1 MAKADYY
8 ETLGVSKNAS
18 KEEIKSAYRKQAM
31 KYHPD
36 RNPGDKSAEAKFKEA
51 SEAYQVL
58 SDSQKKSNY
67 DQFGHAAFEN
77 GGGGKGGFG
86 GFEDFGGF
94 DSGSFS
100 SIFDDFFGDFTGG
113 RSRRSSSR
121 SKRGSDLKINIE
133 VTLEE
138 AYEGKKQTFNV
149 PTSEKC
155 SECSGTGAAS
165 GSKPTTCDTCGG
177 HGQVR
182 AQQGFFTLQ
191 QTCPD
196 CGGEG
201 KTISNPCKSC
211 RGAGTNKVNKTLS
224 IQIPKG
230 VDDGTQ
236 MRLAGKG
243 EAGPRGGSQG
253 DLYVYIS
260 LKKHPIFK
268 RSEENLYFELPISI
282 ADATLGTTIEIPTI
296 DGSKSKVK
304 IPAGTQNGK
313 QLRLKDKG
321 MPRLRGGGFGDLY
334 LQIKV
339 ETPVNLSKEQKIL
352 LEKFKELEDSK
363 NNPENESFFRK
374 AKSFWDNLNK

>member
-8 ETLGVSKNAS
+8 NTLGISKNAS
-18 KEEIKSAYRKQAM
+18 QEEIKSAYRKLAM

-36 RNPGDKSAEAKFKEA
+36 KNPGDASSEAKFKEA

-58 SDSQKKSNY
+58 SNSQKKSNY

-77 GGGGKGGFG
+77 GGGGAGGFS
-86 GFEDFGGF
+86 DFGGF

-100 SIFDDFFGDFTGG
+100 NIFDDFFGDFTGG
-113 RSRRSSSR
+113 GRRRSSSR

-138 AYEGKKQTFNV
+138 AYQGKKQTFEV

-155 SECSGTGAAS
+155 GECSGSGAAT
-165 GSKPTTCDTCGG
+165 GSKASTCRTCDG

-201 KTISNPCKSC
+201 KTISKPCKIC
-211 RGAGTNKVNKTLS
+211 RGTGTNRVNKTLS

-243 EAGPRGGSQG
+243 EAGPRGGTQG
-253 DLYVYIS
+253 DLYVYLS

-268 RSEENLYFELPISI
+268 REEENLYFELPVSI
-282 ADATLGTTIEIPTI
+282 VDAALGTTIEIPTI
-296 DGSKSKVK
+296 DGSKSNVK
-304 IPAGTQNGK
+304 IPPGTQTGK

-321 MPRLRGGGFGDLY
+321 MP
-334 LQIKV
+334 
-339 ETPVNLSKEQKIL
+339 L
-352 LEKFKELEDSK
+352 LKM
-363 NNPENESFFRK
+363 
-374 AKSFWDNLNK
+374 A

>member
-8 ETLGVSKNAS
+8 NTLGISKNAS
-18 KEEIKSAYRKQAM
+18 QEEIKSAYRKLAM

-36 RNPGDKSAEAKFKEA
+36 KNPGDASSEAKFKEA

-58 SDSQKKSNY
+58 SNSQKKSNY

-77 GGGGKGGFG
+77 GGGGGGGFG
-86 GFEDFGGF
+86 DFGGF

-100 SIFDDFFGDFTGG
+100 NIFDDFFGDFTGG
-113 RSRRSSSR
+113 GRRRSSSR

-138 AYEGKKQTFNV
+138 AYQGKKQTFEV

-155 SECSGTGAAS
+155 VECSGSGAAT
-165 GSKPTTCDTCGG
+165 GSKASTCRTCDG

-201 KTISNPCKSC
+201 KTISKPCKIC
-211 RGAGTNKVNKTLS
+211 RGTGTNRVNKTLS

-243 EAGPRGGSQG
+243 EAGPRGGTQG
-253 DLYVYIS
+253 DLYVYLS

-268 RSEENLYFELPISI
+268 REEENLYFELPVSI
-282 ADATLGTTIEIPTI
+282 VDAALGTTIEIPTI
-296 DGSKSKVK
+296 DGSKSNVK
-304 IPAGTQNGK
+304 IPPGTQTGK

-321 MPRLRGGGFGDLY
+321 MPLLRGSGFGDLY

-339 ETPVNLSKEQKIL
+339 EVPVNLSREQKIL
-352 LEKFKELEDSK
+352 LEKYKELEDSK
-363 NNPENESFFRK
+363 NNPENESFLKK
-374 AKSFWDNLNK
+374 AKNFWDSLS

>member
-8 ETLGVSKNAS
+8 ETLGVSRNAS
-18 KEEIKSAYRKQAM
+18 KDEIKAAYRKQAM
-31 KYHPD
+31 KFHPD

-77 GGGGKGGFG
+77 GGGGRGGFG

-113 RSRRSSSR
+113 RRRKSPKTR
-121 SKRGSDLKINIE
+121 RGSDLKINIE

-138 AYEGKKQTFNV
+138 AYQGKKQTFDL

-155 SECSGTGAAS
+155 SSCSGSGAAT
-165 GSKPTTCDTCGG
+165 GSKPITCDTCGG

-196 CGGEG
+196 CAGEG
-201 KTISNPCKSC
+201 KVISNPCKDC
-211 RGAGTNKVNKTLS
+211 RGSGSKKVNKTIS

-243 EAGPRGGSQG
+243 EAGPRGGTQG

-268 RSEENLYFELPISI
+268 RSEENLYFELPISFT
-282 ADATLGTTIEIPTI
+282 DAALGTTIEVPTI

-304 IPAGTQNGK
+304 IPSGTQSGK

-321 MPRLRGGGFGDLY
+321 MPQLRGNGFGDLY

-339 ETPVNLSKEQKIL
+339 EVPVNLSREQKIL
-352 LEKFKELEDSK
+352 LEKYKELEDSK
-363 NNPENESFFRK
+363 NNPENESFFKK
-374 AKSFWDNLNK
+374 AKSFWDNLN

>member
-36 RNPGDKSAEAKFKEA
+36 RNPGDKTAESKFKEA

-77 GGGGKGGFG
+77 GGGGRGGFG

-113 RSRRSSSR
+113 GRRRSSSR

-133 VTLEE
+133 VTLGE
-138 AYEGKKQTFNV
+138 AYQGKKQTFNV

-155 SECSGTGAAS
+155 SDCSGSGAAS
-165 GSKPTTCDTCGG
+165 GSKPKTCDTCDG

-196 CGGEG
+196 CAGEG
-201 KTISNPCKSC
+201 KVIYNPCKTC

-243 EAGPRGGSQG
+243 EAGPRGGTQG

-268 RSEENLYFELPISI
+268 RSEENLYFELPVSI
-282 ADATLGTTIEIPTI
+282 ADAALGTTIEIPTI
-296 DGSKSKVK
+296 DGLRSKVK
-304 IPAGTQNGK
+304 IPPGTQTGK

-321 MPRLRGGGFGDLY
+321 MPGLRGGGFGDLY

-339 ETPVNLSKEQKIL
+339 EIPVNLNKEQKIL

-363 NNPENESFFRK
+363 NNPENESFFKK
-374 AKSFWDNLNK
+374 AKNFWDNLN

>member
-8 ETLGVSKNAS
+8 NTLGISKNAS
-18 KEEIKSAYRKQAM
+18 QEEIKSAYRKLAM

-36 RNPGDKSAEAKFKEA
+36 KNPGDASSEAKFKEA

-58 SDSQKKSNY
+58 SNSQKKSNY

-77 GGGGKGGFG
+77 GGGGAGGFS
-86 GFEDFGGF
+86 DFGGF

-100 SIFDDFFGDFTGG
+100 NIFDDFFGDFTGG
-113 RSRRSSSR
+113 GRRRSSSR

-138 AYEGKKQTFNV
+138 AYQGKKQTFEV

-155 SECSGTGAAS
+155 VECSGSGAAT
-165 GSKPTTCDTCGG
+165 GSKASTCRTCDG

-201 KTISNPCKSC
+201 KTISKPCKIC
-211 RGAGTNKVNKTLS
+211 RGTGTNRVNKTLS

-243 EAGPRGGSQG
+243 EAGPRGGTQG
-253 DLYVYIS
+253 DLYVYLS

-268 RSEENLYFELPISI
+268 REEENLYFELPVSI
-282 ADATLGTTIEIPTI
+282 VDAALGTTIEIPTI
-296 DGSKSKVK
+296 DGSKSNVK
-304 IPAGTQNGK
+304 IPPGTQTGK

-321 MPRLRGGGFGDLY
+321 MPLLRGSGFGDLY

-339 ETPVNLSKEQKIL
+339 EVPVNLSREQKIL
-352 LEKFKELEDSK
+352 LEKYKELEDSK
-363 NNPENESFFRK
+363 NNPENESFLKK
-374 AKSFWDNLNK
+374 AKNFWDSLS

>member
-8 ETLGVSKNAS
+8 NTLGVSKNAS
-18 KEEIKSAYRKQAM
+18 QEEIKSAYRKLAM

-36 RNPGDKSAEAKFKEA
+36 KNPGDASSEAKFKEA

-58 SDSQKKSNY
+58 SNSQKKSNY

-77 GGGGKGGFG
+77 GGGGAGGFS
-86 GFEDFGGF
+86 DFGGF

-100 SIFDDFFGDFTGG
+100 NIFDDFFGDFTGG
-113 RSRRSSSR
+113 GRRRSSSR

-138 AYEGKKQTFNV
+138 AYQGKKQTFEV

-155 SECSGTGAAS
+155 VECSGSGAAT
-165 GSKPTTCDTCGG
+165 GSKASTCRTCDG

-201 KTISNPCKSC
+201 KTISKPCKIC
-211 RGAGTNKVNKTLS
+211 RGTGTNRVNKTLS

-243 EAGPRGGSQG
+243 EAGPRGGTQG
-253 DLYVYIS
+253 DLYVYLS

-268 RSEENLYFELPISI
+268 REEENLYFELPVSI
-282 ADATLGTTIEIPTI
+282 VDAALGTTIEIPTI
-296 DGSKSKVK
+296 DGSKSNVK
-304 IPAGTQNGK
+304 IPPGTQTGK

-321 MPRLRGGGFGDLY
+321 MPLLRGSGFGDLY

-339 ETPVNLSKEQKIL
+339 EVPVNLSREQKIL
-352 LEKFKELEDSK
+352 LEKYKELEDSK
-363 NNPENESFFRK
+363 NNPENESFLKK
-374 AKSFWDNLNK
+374 AKNFWDSLS

>member
-8 ETLGVSKNAS
+8 NTLGISKNAS
-18 KEEIKSAYRKQAM
+18 QEEIKSAYRKLAM

-36 RNPGDKSAEAKFKEA
+36 KNPGDASSEAKFKEA

-58 SDSQKKSNY
+58 SNSQKKSNY

-77 GGGGKGGFG
+77 GGGAAGGFS
-86 GFEDFGGF
+86 DFGGF

-100 SIFDDFFGDFTGG
+100 NIFDDFFGDFTGG
-113 RSRRSSSR
+113 GRRRSSSR

-138 AYEGKKQTFNV
+138 AYQGKKQTFEV

-155 SECSGTGAAS
+155 GECSGSGAAA
-165 GSKPTTCDTCGG
+165 GSKASTCRTCDG

-201 KTISNPCKSC
+201 KTISKPCKIC
-211 RGAGTNKVNKTLS
+211 RGTGTNRVNKTLS

-243 EAGPRGGSQG
+243 EAGPRGGTQG
-253 DLYVYIS
+253 DLYVYLS

-268 RSEENLYFELPISI
+268 REEENLYFELPVSI
-282 ADATLGTTIEIPTI
+282 VDAALGTTIEIPTI
-296 DGSKSKVK
+296 DGSKSNVK
-304 IPAGTQNGK
+304 IPPGTQTGK

-321 MPRLRGGGFGDLY
+321 MPLLRGSGFGDLY

-339 ETPVNLSKEQKIL
+339 EVPVNLSREQKIL
-352 LEKFKELEDSK
+352 LEKYKELEDSK
-363 NNPENESFFRK
+363 NNPENESFLKK
-374 AKSFWDNLNK
+374 AKNFWDSLS

>member
-8 ETLGVSKNAS
+8 ETLGVSRNAS
-18 KEEIKSAYRKQAM
+18 KDEIKAAYRKQAM
-31 KYHPD
+31 KFHPD

-77 GGGGKGGFG
+77 GGGGRGGFG

-113 RSRRSSSR
+113 RRRKSPKTR
-121 SKRGSDLKINIE
+121 RGSDLKINIE

-138 AYEGKKQTFNV
+138 AYQGKKQTFDL

-155 SECSGTGAAS
+155 SSCSGSGAAT
-165 GSKPTTCDTCGG
+165 GSKPITCDTCGG

-196 CGGEG
+196 CAGEG
-201 KTISNPCKSC
+201 KVISNPCKDC
-211 RGAGTNKVNKTLS
+211 RGSGSKKVNKTIS

-243 EAGPRGGSQG
+243 EAGPRDGTQG

-268 RSEENLYFELPISI
+268 RSEENLYFELPISF
-282 ADATLGTTIEIPTI
+282 ADAALGTTIEVPTI

-304 IPAGTQNGK
+304 IPSGTQSGK

-321 MPRLRGGGFGDLY
+321 MPQLRGNGFGDLY

-339 ETPVNLSKEQKIL
+339 EVPVNLSREQKIL
-352 LEKFKELEDSK
+352 LEKYKELEDSK
-363 NNPENESFFRK
+363 NNPENESFFKK
-374 AKSFWDNLNK
+374 AKSFWDNLN

>member
-8 ETLGVSKNAS
+8 NTLGISKNAS
-18 KEEIKSAYRKQAM
+18 QEEIKSAYRKLAM

-36 RNPGDKSAEAKFKEA
+36 KNPGDASSEAKFKEA

-58 SDSQKKSNY
+58 SNSQKKSNY

-77 GGGGKGGFG
+77 GGGGGGGFS
-86 GFEDFGGF
+86 DFGGF

-113 RSRRSSSR
+113 GRRRSSSR

-138 AYEGKKQTFNV
+138 AYQGKKQTFEV

-155 SECSGTGAAS
+155 VECSGSGAAT
-165 GSKPTTCDTCGG
+165 GSKASTCRTCDG

-201 KTISNPCKSC
+201 KTISKPCKIC
-211 RGAGTNKVNKTLS
+211 RGTGTNRVNKTLS

-243 EAGPRGGSQG
+243 EAGPRGGTQG
-253 DLYVYIS
+253 DLYVYLS

-268 RSEENLYFELPISI
+268 REEENLYFELPVSI
-282 ADATLGTTIEIPTI
+282 VDAALGTTIEIPTI
-296 DGSKSKVK
+296 DGSKSNVK
-304 IPAGTQNGK
+304 IPPGTQTGK

-321 MPRLRGGGFGDLY
+321 MPLLRGSGFGDLY

-339 ETPVNLSKEQKIL
+339 EVPVNLSREQKIL
-352 LEKFKELEDSK
+352 LEKYKELEDSK
-363 NNPENESFFRK
+363 NNPENESFLKK
-374 AKSFWDNLNK
+374 AKNFWDSLS

>member
-8 ETLGVSKNAS
+8 NTLGISKNAS
-18 KEEIKSAYRKQAM
+18 QEEIKSAYRKLAM

-36 RNPGDKSAEAKFKEA
+36 KNPGDASSEAKFKEA

-58 SDSQKKSNY
+58 SNSQKKSNY

-77 GGGGKGGFG
+77 GGGGGGGFG
-86 GFEDFGGF
+86 DFGGF

-100 SIFDDFFGDFTGG
+100 NIFDDFFGDFTGG
-113 RSRRSSSR
+113 GRRRSSSR

-138 AYEGKKQTFNV
+138 AYQGKKQTFEV

-155 SECSGTGAAS
+155 GECSGSGAAT
-165 GSKPTTCDTCGG
+165 GSKASTCRTCDG

-201 KTISNPCKSC
+201 KTISKPCKIC
-211 RGAGTNKVNKTLS
+211 RGTGTNRVNKTLS

-243 EAGPRGGSQG
+243 EAGPRGGTQG
-253 DLYVYIS
+253 DLYVYLS

-268 RSEENLYFELPISI
+268 REEENLYFELPVSI
-282 ADATLGTTIEIPTI
+282 VDAALGTTIEIPTI
-296 DGSKSKVK
+296 DGSKSNVK
-304 IPAGTQNGK
+304 IPPGTQTGK

-321 MPRLRGGGFGDLY
+321 MPLLRGSGFGDLY

-339 ETPVNLSKEQKIL
+339 EVPVNLSREQKIL
-352 LEKFKELEDSK
+352 LEKYKELEDSK
-363 NNPENESFFRK
+363 NNPENESFLKK
-374 AKSFWDNLNK
+374 AKNFWDSLS

>member
-8 ETLGVSKNAS
+8 QTLGVGKNAS
-18 KEEIKSAYRKQAM
+18 KEEIKSSYRKLAM
-31 KYHPD
+31 KHHPD
-36 RNPGDKSAEAKFKEA
+36 KNPGDAASEVKFKEA

-77 GGGGKGGFG
+77 GGGGGGGFG
-86 GFEDFGGF
+86 DFGGF

-100 SIFDDFFGDFTGG
+100 NIFDDFFGDFAGGG
-113 RSRRSSSR
+113 RRRPSSR

-138 AYEGKKQTFNV
+138 AYQGKKQTFDV

-155 SECSGTGAAS
+155 SGCSGSGAAA
-165 GSKPTTCDTCGG
+165 GSKSTTCDTCGG

-182 AQQGFFTLQ
+182 AQQGFFTVQ

-201 KTISNPCKSC
+201 KSISNPCKIC
-211 RGAGTNKVNKTLS
+211 RGSGTNRVNKTLS

-243 EAGPRGGSQG
+243 EAGPRGGTQG

-268 RSEENLYFELPISI
+268 REEENLYFELPVSM
-282 ADATLGTTIEIPTI
+282 ADAALGAAIEIPTI
-296 DGSKSKVK
+296 DGSRSKVK
-304 IPAGTQNGK
+304 IPSGTQTGK

-321 MPRLRGGGFGDLY
+321 MPLLRGDGFGDLY

-339 ETPVNLSKEQKIL
+339 EVPINLNKDQKIL

-363 NNPENESFFRK
+363 NNPENESFFKK
-374 AKSFWDNLNK
+374 AKSFWGNLS

>member
-8 ETLGVSKNAS
+8 ETLGVSRNAS
-18 KEEIKSAYRKQAM
+18 KDEIKAAYRKQAM
-31 KYHPD
+31 KFHPD
-36 RNPGDKSAEAKFKEA
+36 RNSGDKSAEAKFKEA

-77 GGGGKGGFG
+77 GGGGRGGFG

-113 RSRRSSSR
+113 RRRKSPKTR
-121 SKRGSDLKINIE
+121 RGSDLKINIE

-138 AYEGKKQTFNV
+138 AYQGKKQTFDL

-155 SECSGTGAAS
+155 SSCSGSGAAT
-165 GSKPTTCDTCGG
+165 GSKPITCDTCGG

-196 CGGEG
+196 CAGEG
-201 KTISNPCKSC
+201 KVISNPCKDC
-211 RGAGTNKVNKTLS
+211 RGSGSKKVNKTIS

-243 EAGPRGGSQG
+243 EAGPRGGTQG

-268 RSEENLYFELPISI
+268 RSEENLYFELPISF
-282 ADATLGTTIEIPTI
+282 ADAALGTTIEVPTI

-304 IPAGTQNGK
+304 IPSGTQSGK

-321 MPRLRGGGFGDLY
+321 MPQLRGNGFGDLY

-339 ETPVNLSKEQKIL
+339 EVPINLNREQKIL
-352 LEKFKELEDSK
+352 LEKYKELEDSK
-363 NNPENESFFRK
+363 NNPENESFFKK
-374 AKSFWDNLNK
+374 AKSFWDNLN

>member
-8 ETLGVSKNAS
+8 ETLGVSRNAS
-18 KEEIKSAYRKQAM
+18 KDEIKAAYRKQAM
-31 KYHPD
+31 KFHPD

-77 GGGGKGGFG
+77 GGGGRGGFG

-113 RSRRSSSR
+113 RRRKSPKTR
-121 SKRGSDLKINIE
+121 RGSDLKINIE

-138 AYEGKKQTFNV
+138 AYQGKKQTFDL

-155 SECSGTGAAS
+155 SSCSGSGAAT
-165 GSKPTTCDTCGG
+165 GSKPITCDTCGG

-196 CGGEG
+196 CAGEG
-201 KTISNPCKSC
+201 KVISNPCKDC
-211 RGAGTNKVNKTLS
+211 RGSGSKKVNKTIS

-243 EAGPRGGSQG
+243 EAGPRGGTQG

-268 RSEENLYFELPISI
+268 RSEENLYFELPISF
-282 ADATLGTTIEIPTI
+282 ADAALGTTIEVPTI

-304 IPAGTQNGK
+304 IPSGTQSGK

-321 MPRLRGGGFGDLY
+321 MPQLRGNGFGDLY

-339 ETPVNLSKEQKIL
+339 EVPVNLSREQKIL
-352 LEKFKELEDSK
+352 LEKYKELEEAK
-363 NNPENESFFRK
+363 NNPENESLFKK
-374 AKSFWDNLNK
+374 AKSFWDNLN

>member
-8 ETLGVSKNAS
+8 QTLGVGKNAS
-18 KEEIKSAYRKQAM
+18 KEEIKSSYRKLAM
-31 KYHPD
+31 KHHPD
-36 RNPGDKSAEAKFKEA
+36 KNPGDAASEAKFKEA

-77 GGGGKGGFG
+77 GGGGSGGFG
-86 GFEDFGGF
+86 DFGGF

-100 SIFDDFFGDFTGG
+100 NIFDDFFGDFAGGG
-113 RSRRSSSR
+113 RRRPSSR

-138 AYEGKKQTFNV
+138 AYQGKKQTFDV

-155 SECSGTGAAS
+155 SGCSGSGAAA
-165 GSKPTTCDTCGG
+165 GSKSTTCDTCGG

-182 AQQGFFTLQ
+182 AQQGFFTVQ

-201 KTISNPCKSC
+201 KSISNPCKVC
-211 RGAGTNKVNKTLS
+211 RGSETNRINKTLS

-243 EAGPRGGSQG
+243 EAGPRGGTQG

-268 RSEENLYFELPISI
+268 REEENLYFELPVSM
-282 ADATLGTTIEIPTI
+282 ADAALGAAIEIPTI
-296 DGSKSKVK
+296 DGSRSKVK
-304 IPAGTQNGK
+304 IPSGTQTGK

-321 MPRLRGGGFGDLY
+321 MPLLRGDGFGDLY

-339 ETPVNLSKEQKIL
+339 EVPINLNKDQKIL

-363 NNPENESFFRK
+363 NNPENESFFKK
-374 AKSFWDNLNK
+374 AKSFWGNLS

>member
-8 ETLGVSKNAS
+8 EILGVSRNAS
-18 KEEIKSAYRKQAM
+18 KDEIKAAYRKQAM
-31 KYHPD
+31 KFHPD

-77 GGGGKGGFG
+77 GGGGRGGFG

-113 RSRRSSSR
+113 RRRKSPKTR
-121 SKRGSDLKINIE
+121 RGSDLKINIE

-138 AYEGKKQTFNV
+138 AYQGKKQTFDL

-155 SECSGTGAAS
+155 SSCSGSGAAT
-165 GSKPTTCDTCGG
+165 GSKPITCDTCGG

-196 CGGEG
+196 CAGEG
-201 KTISNPCKSC
+201 KVISNPCKDC
-211 RGAGTNKVNKTLS
+211 RGSGSKKVNKTIS

-243 EAGPRGGSQG
+243 EAGPRGGAQG

-268 RSEENLYFELPISI
+268 RSEENLYFELPISF
-282 ADATLGTTIEIPTI
+282 ADAALGTTIEVPTI

-304 IPAGTQNGK
+304 IPSGTQSGK

-321 MPRLRGGGFGDLY
+321 MPQLRGNGFGDLY

-339 ETPVNLSKEQKIL
+339 EVPINLNREQKIL
-352 LEKFKELEDSK
+352 LEKYKELEDSK
-363 NNPENESFFRK
+363 NNPENESFFKK
-374 AKSFWDNLNK
+374 AKSFWDNLN

>member
-1 MAKADYY
+1 MLLLKMVV
-8 ETLGVSKNAS
+8 E
-18 KEEIKSAYRKQAM
+18 
-31 KYHPD
+31 
-36 RNPGDKSAEAKFKEA
+36 
-51 SEAYQVL
+51 
-58 SDSQKKSNY
+58 
-67 DQFGHAAFEN
+67 
-77 GGGGKGGFG
+77 GGGFS
-86 GFEDFGGF
+86 DFGGF

-113 RSRRSSSR
+113 GRRRSSSR

-138 AYEGKKQTFNV
+138 AYQGKKQTFEV

-155 SECSGTGAAS
+155 GECSGSGAAT
-165 GSKPTTCDTCGG
+165 GSKASTCRTCDG

-201 KTISNPCKSC
+201 KTISKPCKIC
-211 RGAGTNKVNKTLS
+211 RGTGTNRVNKTLS

-243 EAGPRGGSQG
+243 EAGPRGGTQG
-253 DLYVYIS
+253 DLYVYLS

-268 RSEENLYFELPISI
+268 REEENLYFELPVSI
-282 ADATLGTTIEIPTI
+282 VDAALGTTIEIPTI
-296 DGSKSKVK
+296 DGSKSNVK
-304 IPAGTQNGK
+304 IPPGTQTGK

-321 MPRLRGGGFGDLY
+321 MPLLRGSGFGDLY

-339 ETPVNLSKEQKIL
+339 EVPVNLSREQKIL
-352 LEKFKELEDSK
+352 LEKYKELEDSK
-363 NNPENESFFRK
+363 NNPENESFLKK
-374 AKSFWDNLNK
+374 AKNFWDSLS

>member
-8 ETLGVSKNAS
+8 ETLGVSRNAS
-18 KEEIKSAYRKQAM
+18 KDEIKAAYRKQAM
-31 KYHPD
+31 KFHPD

-77 GGGGKGGFG
+77 GGGGRGGFG

-113 RSRRSSSR
+113 RRRKSPKTR
-121 SKRGSDLKINIE
+121 RGSDLKINIE

-138 AYEGKKQTFNV
+138 AYQGKKQTFDL

-155 SECSGTGAAS
+155 SSCSGSGAAT
-165 GSKPTTCDTCGG
+165 GSKQITCDTCGG

-196 CGGEG
+196 CAGEG
-201 KTISNPCKSC
+201 KVISNPCKDC
-211 RGAGTNKVNKTLS
+211 RGSGSKKVNKTIS

-243 EAGPRGGSQG
+243 EAGPRGGTQG

-268 RSEENLYFELPISI
+268 RSEENLYFELPISF
-282 ADATLGTTIEIPTI
+282 ADAALGTTIEVPTI

-304 IPAGTQNGK
+304 IPSGTQSGK

-321 MPRLRGGGFGDLY
+321 MPQLRGNGFGDLY

-339 ETPVNLSKEQKIL
+339 EVPINLNREQKIL
-352 LEKFKELEDSK
+352 LEKYKELEDSK
-363 NNPENESFFRK
+363 NNPENESFFKK
-374 AKSFWDNLNK
+374 AKSFWDNLN

>member
-8 ETLGVSKNAS
+8 NTLGVSKNAS
-18 KEEIKSAYRKQAM
+18 QEEIKSAYRKLAM

-36 RNPGDKSAEAKFKEA
+36 KNPGDTSSEAKFKEA

-77 GGGGKGGFG
+77 GGGGGGGGFG
-86 GFEDFGGF
+86 DFGGF

-100 SIFDDFFGDFTGG
+100 NIFDDFFGDFTGG
-113 RSRRSSSR
+113 GRRRSSSR

-138 AYEGKKQTFNV
+138 AYQGKKQTFEV

-155 SECSGTGAAS
+155 VECSGSGAAT
-165 GSKPTTCDTCGG
+165 GSKASTCRTCDG

-201 KTISNPCKSC
+201 KTISKPCKIC
-211 RGAGTNKVNKTLS
+211 RGTGTNRVNKTLS

-243 EAGPRGGSQG
+243 EAGPRGGTQG
-253 DLYVYIS
+253 DLYVYLS

-268 RSEENLYFELPISI
+268 REEENLYFELPVSI
-282 ADATLGTTIEIPTI
+282 VDAALGTTIEIPTI
-296 DGSKSKVK
+296 DGSKSNVK
-304 IPAGTQNGK
+304 IPSGTQTGK

-321 MPRLRGGGFGDLY
+321 MPLLRGSGFGDLY

-339 ETPVNLSKEQKIL
+339 EVPVNLSREQKIL
-352 LEKFKELEDSK
+352 LEKYKELEDSK
-363 NNPENESFFRK
+363 NNPENESFLKK
-374 AKSFWDNLNK
+374 AKNFWDSLS

>member
-8 ETLGVSKNAS
+8 NTLGVSKNAS
-18 KEEIKSAYRKQAM
+18 QEEIKSAYRKLAM

-36 RNPGDKSAEAKFKEA
+36 KNPGDASSEAKFKEA

-58 SDSQKKSNY
+58 SNSQKKSNY

-77 GGGGKGGFG
+77 GSGGGGFS
-86 GFEDFGGF
+86 DFGGF

-100 SIFDDFFGDFTGG
+100 NIFDDFFGDFTGG
-113 RSRRSSSR
+113 GRRRSSSR

-138 AYEGKKQTFNV
+138 AYQGKKQTFEV

-155 SECSGTGAAS
+155 VECSGSGAAT
-165 GSKPTTCDTCGG
+165 GSKASTCRTCDG

-201 KTISNPCKSC
+201 KTISKPCKIC
-211 RGAGTNKVNKTLS
+211 RGTGTNRVNKTLS

-243 EAGPRGGSQG
+243 EAGPRGGAQG
-253 DLYVYIS
+253 DLYVYLS

-268 RSEENLYFELPISI
+268 REEENLYFELPVSI
-282 ADATLGTTIEIPTI
+282 VDAALGTTIEIPTI
-296 DGSKSKVK
+296 DGSKSNVK
-304 IPAGTQNGK
+304 IPPGTQTGK

-321 MPRLRGGGFGDLY
+321 MPLLRGSGFGDLY

-339 ETPVNLSKEQKIL
+339 EVPVNLSREQKIL
-352 LEKFKELEDSK
+352 LEKYKELEDSK
-363 NNPENESFFRK
+363 NNPENESFLKK
-374 AKSFWDNLNK
+374 AKNFWDSLS

>member
-8 ETLGVSKNAS
+8 ETLGVSRNAS
-18 KEEIKSAYRKQAM
+18 KDEIKAAYRKQAM
-31 KYHPD
+31 KFHPD

-77 GGGGKGGFG
+77 GGGGRGGFG

-113 RSRRSSSR
+113 RRRKSPKTR
-121 SKRGSDLKINIE
+121 RGSDLKINIE

-138 AYEGKKQTFNV
+138 AYQGKKQTFDL

-155 SECSGTGAAS
+155 SSCSGSGAAT
-165 GSKPTTCDTCGG
+165 GSKPITCDTCGG

-196 CGGEG
+196 CAGEG
-201 KTISNPCKSC
+201 KVISNPCKDC
-211 RGAGTNKVNKTLS
+211 RGSGSKKVNKTIS

-243 EAGPRGGSQG
+243 EAGPRGGTQG

-268 RSEENLYFELPISI
+268 RSEENLYFELPISF
-282 ADATLGTTIEIPTI
+282 ADAALGTIIEVPTI

-304 IPAGTQNGK
+304 IPSGTQSGK

-321 MPRLRGGGFGDLY
+321 MPQLRGNGFGDLY

-339 ETPVNLSKEQKIL
+339 EVPVNLSREQKIL
-352 LEKFKELEDSK
+352 LEKYKELEDSK
-363 NNPENESFFRK
+363 NNPENESFFKK
-374 AKSFWDNLNK
+374 AKSFWDNLN

>member
-8 ETLGVSKNAS
+8 NTLGVSKNAS
-18 KEEIKSAYRKQAM
+18 QEEIKSAYRKLAM

-36 RNPGDKSAEAKFKEA
+36 KNPGDASSEAKFKEA

-58 SDSQKKSNY
+58 SNSQKKSNY

-77 GGGGKGGFG
+77 GGGGGGGFS
-86 GFEDFGGF
+86 DFGGF

-100 SIFDDFFGDFTGG
+100 NIFDDFFGDFTGG
-113 RSRRSSSR
+113 GRRRSSSR

-138 AYEGKKQTFNV
+138 AYQGKKQTFEV

-155 SECSGTGAAS
+155 VECSGSGAAT
-165 GSKPTTCDTCGG
+165 GSKASTCRTCDG

-201 KTISNPCKSC
+201 KTISKPCKIC
-211 RGAGTNKVNKTLS
+211 RGTGTNRVNKTLS

-243 EAGPRGGSQG
+243 EAGPRGGTQG
-253 DLYVYIS
+253 DLYVYLS

-268 RSEENLYFELPISI
+268 REEENLYFELPVSI
-282 ADATLGTTIEIPTI
+282 VDAALGTTIEIPTI
-296 DGSKSKVK
+296 DGSKSNVK
-304 IPAGTQNGK
+304 IPPGTQTGK

-321 MPRLRGGGFGDLY
+321 MPLLRGSGFGDLY

-339 ETPVNLSKEQKIL
+339 EVPVNLSREQKIL
-352 LEKFKELEDSK
+352 LEKYKELEDSK
-363 NNPENESFFRK
+363 NNPENESFLKK
-374 AKSFWDNLNK
+374 AKNFWDSLS

>member
-8 ETLGVSKNAS
+8 NTLGISKNAS
-18 KEEIKSAYRKQAM
+18 QEEIKSAYRKLAM

-36 RNPGDKSAEAKFKEA
+36 KNPGDASSEAKFKEA

-58 SDSQKKSNY
+58 SNSQKKSNY

-77 GGGGKGGFG
+77 GGGGGGGFS
-86 GFEDFGGF
+86 DFGGF

-100 SIFDDFFGDFTGG
+100 NIFDDFFGDFTGG
-113 RSRRSSSR
+113 GRRRSSSR

-138 AYEGKKQTFNV
+138 AYQGKKQTFEV

-155 SECSGTGAAS
+155 GECSGRGAAT
-165 GSKPTTCDTCGG
+165 GSKASTCRTCDG

-201 KTISNPCKSC
+201 KTISKPCKIC
-211 RGAGTNKVNKTLS
+211 RGTGTNRVNKTLS

-243 EAGPRGGSQG
+243 EAGPRGGTQG
-253 DLYVYIS
+253 DLYVYLS

-268 RSEENLYFELPISI
+268 REEENLYFELPVSI
-282 ADATLGTTIEIPTI
+282 VDAALGTTIEIPTI
-296 DGSKSKVK
+296 DGSKSNVK
-304 IPAGTQNGK
+304 IPPGTQTGK

-321 MPRLRGGGFGDLY
+321 MPLLRGSGFGDLY

-339 ETPVNLSKEQKIL
+339 EVPVNLSREQKIL
-352 LEKFKELEDSK
+352 LEKYKELEDSK
-363 NNPENESFFRK
+363 NNPENESFLKK
-374 AKSFWDNLNK
+374 AKNFWDSLS

>member
-8 ETLGVSKNAS
+8 ETLGVSRNAS
-18 KEEIKSAYRKQAM
+18 KDEIKAAYRKQAM
-31 KYHPD
+31 KFHPD

-77 GGGGKGGFG
+77 GGGGRGGFG

-113 RSRRSSSR
+113 RRRKSPKTR
-121 SKRGSDLKINIE
+121 RGSDLKINIE

-138 AYEGKKQTFNV
+138 AYQGKKQTFDL

-155 SECSGTGAAS
+155 SSCSGSGAAT
-165 GSKPTTCDTCGG
+165 GSKPITCDTCGG

-196 CGGEG
+196 CAGEG
-201 KTISNPCKSC
+201 KVISNPCKDC
-211 RGAGTNKVNKTLS
+211 RGSGSKKVNKTIS

-243 EAGPRGGSQG
+243 EAGPRGGTQG

-268 RSEENLYFELPISI
+268 RSEENLYFELPISF
-282 ADATLGTTIEIPTI
+282 ADAALGTTIEVPTI

-304 IPAGTQNGK
+304 IPSGTQSGK

-321 MPRLRGGGFGDLY
+321 MTQLRGNCFWDLY

-339 ETPVNLSKEQKIL
+339 EVPVNLSREQKIL
-352 LEKFKELEDSK
+352 LEKYKELEDSK
-363 NNPENESFFRK
+363 NNPENESFFKK
-374 AKSFWDNLNK
+374 AKSFWDNLN

>member
-8 ETLGVSKNAS
+8 NTLGVSKNAS
-18 KEEIKSAYRKQAM
+18 QEEIKSAYRKLAM

-36 RNPGDKSAEAKFKEA
+36 KNPGDASSEAKFKEA

-58 SDSQKKSNY
+58 SNSQKKSNY

-77 GGGGKGGFG
+77 GGGAAGGFG
-86 GFEDFGGF
+86 DFGGF

-100 SIFDDFFGDFTGG
+100 NIFDDFFGDFTGG
-113 RSRRSSSR
+113 GRRRSSSR

-138 AYEGKKQTFNV
+138 AYQGKKQTFEV

-155 SECSGTGAAS
+155 VECSGSGAAT
-165 GSKPTTCDTCGG
+165 GSKASTCRTCDG

-201 KTISNPCKSC
+201 KTISKPCKIC
-211 RGAGTNKVNKTLS
+211 RGTGTNRVNKTLS

-243 EAGPRGGSQG
+243 EAGPRGGTQG
-253 DLYVYIS
+253 DLYVYLS

-268 RSEENLYFELPISI
+268 REEENLYFELPVSI
-282 ADATLGTTIEIPTI
+282 VDAALGTTIEIPTI
-296 DGSKSKVK
+296 DGSKSNVK
-304 IPAGTQNGK
+304 IPPGTQTGK

-321 MPRLRGGGFGDLY
+321 MPLLRGSGFGDLY

-339 ETPVNLSKEQKIL
+339 EVPVNLSREQKIL
-352 LEKFKELEDSK
+352 LEKYKELEDSK
-363 NNPENESFFRK
+363 NNPENESFLKK
-374 AKSFWDNLNK
+374 AKNFWDSLS

>member
-8 ETLGVSKNAS
+8 ETLGVSRNAS
-18 KEEIKSAYRKQAM
+18 KDEIKAAYRKQAM
-31 KYHPD
+31 KFHPD

-77 GGGGKGGFG
+77 GGGGRSGFG

-113 RSRRSSSR
+113 RRRKSPKTR
-121 SKRGSDLKINIE
+121 RGSDLKINIE

-138 AYEGKKQTFNV
+138 AYQGKKQTFDL

-155 SECSGTGAAS
+155 SSCSGSGAAT
-165 GSKPTTCDTCGG
+165 GSKPITCDTCGG

-191 QTCPD
+191 QTCPN
-196 CGGEG
+196 CAGEG
-201 KTISNPCKSC
+201 KVISNPCKDC
-211 RGAGTNKVNKTLS
+211 RGSGSKKVNKTIS

-243 EAGPRGGSQG
+243 EAGPRGGTQG

-268 RSEENLYFELPISI
+268 RSEENLYFELPISF
-282 ADATLGTTIEIPTI
+282 ADAALGTIIEVPTI

-304 IPAGTQNGK
+304 IPSGTQSGK

-321 MPRLRGGGFGDLY
+321 MPQLRGNGFGDLY

-339 ETPVNLSKEQKIL
+339 EVPVNLSREQKIL
-352 LEKFKELEDSK
+352 LEKYKELEDSK
-363 NNPENESFFRK
+363 NNPENESFFKK
-374 AKSFWDNLNK
+374 AKSFWDNLN

>member
-8 ETLGVSKNAS
+8 ETLGVSRNAS
-18 KEEIKSAYRKQAM
+18 KDEIKAAYRKQAM
-31 KYHPD
+31 KFHPD

-77 GGGGKGGFG
+77 GGGGRGGFG

-113 RSRRSSSR
+113 RRRKSPKTR
-121 SKRGSDLKINIE
+121 RGSDLKINIE

-138 AYEGKKQTFNV
+138 AYQGKKQTFDL

-155 SECSGTGAAS
+155 SSCSGSGTAT
-165 GSKPTTCDTCGG
+165 GSKPITCDTCGG

-196 CGGEG
+196 CAGEG
-201 KTISNPCKSC
+201 KVISNPCKDC
-211 RGAGTNKVNKTLS
+211 RGSGSKKVNKTIS

-243 EAGPRGGSQG
+243 EAGPRGGTQG

-268 RSEENLYFELPISI
+268 RSEENLYFELPISF
-282 ADATLGTTIEIPTI
+282 ADAALGTTIEVPTI

-304 IPAGTQNGK
+304 IPSGTQSGK

-321 MPRLRGGGFGDLY
+321 MPQLRGNGFGDLY

-339 ETPVNLSKEQKIL
+339 EVPVNLSREQKIL
-352 LEKFKELEDSK
+352 LEKYKELEDSK
-363 NNPENESFFRK
+363 NNPENESFFKK
-374 AKSFWDNLNK
+374 AKSFWDNLN

>member
-8 ETLGVSKNAS
+8 ETLGVSRNAS
-18 KEEIKSAYRKQAM
+18 KDEIKAAYRKQAM
-31 KYHPD
+31 KFHPD

-77 GGGGKGGFG
+77 GGGGRGGFG

-113 RSRRSSSR
+113 RRRKSPKTR
-121 SKRGSDLKINIE
+121 RGSDLKINIE

-138 AYEGKKQTFNV
+138 AYQGKKQTFDL

-155 SECSGTGAAS
+155 SSCSGSGAAT
-165 GSKPTTCDTCGG
+165 GSKPITCDTCGG

-196 CGGEG
+196 CAGEG
-201 KTISNPCKSC
+201 KVISNPCKDC
-211 RGAGTNKVNKTLS
+211 RGSGSKKVNKTIS

-243 EAGPRGGSQG
+243 EAGPRGGTQG

-268 RSEENLYFELPISI
+268 RSEENLYFELPISF
-282 ADATLGTTIEIPTI
+282 AAAALGTTIEVPTI

-304 IPAGTQNGK
+304 IPSGTQSGK

-321 MPRLRGGGFGDLY
+321 MPQLRSNGFGDLY

-339 ETPVNLSKEQKIL
+339 EVPVNLSKEQKIL
-352 LEKFKELEDSK
+352 LEKYKELEDSK
-363 NNPENESFFRK
+363 NNPENESFFKK
-374 AKSFWDNLNK
+374 AKSFWDNLN

>member
-8 ETLGVSKNAS
+8 NTLGVSKNAS
-18 KEEIKSAYRKQAM
+18 QEEIKSAYRKLAM

-36 RNPGDKSAEAKFKEA
+36 KNPGDASSEAKFKEA

-58 SDSQKKSNY
+58 SNSQQKSNY

-77 GGGGKGGFG
+77 GGGGGGGFS
-86 GFEDFGGF
+86 DFGGF

-100 SIFDDFFGDFTGG
+100 NIFDDFFGDFTGG
-113 RSRRSSSR
+113 GRRRSSSR

-138 AYEGKKQTFNV
+138 AYQGKKQTFEV

-155 SECSGTGAAS
+155 VECSGSGAAT
-165 GSKPTTCDTCGG
+165 GSKASTCRTCDG

-201 KTISNPCKSC
+201 KTISKPCKIC
-211 RGAGTNKVNKTLS
+211 RGTGTNRVNKTLS

-243 EAGPRGGSQG
+243 EAGPRGGTQG
-253 DLYVYIS
+253 DLYVYLS

-268 RSEENLYFELPISI
+268 REEENLYFELPVSI
-282 ADATLGTTIEIPTI
+282 VDAALGTTIEIPTI
-296 DGSKSKVK
+296 DGSKSNVK
-304 IPAGTQNGK
+304 IPPGTQTGK

-321 MPRLRGGGFGDLY
+321 MPLLRGSGFGDLY

-339 ETPVNLSKEQKIL
+339 EVPVNLSREQKIL
-352 LEKFKELEDSK
+352 LEKYKELEDSK
-363 NNPENESFFRK
+363 NNPENESFLKK
-374 AKSFWDNLNK
+374 AKNGWDSLS

>member
-8 ETLGVSKNAS
+8 ETLGVSRNAS
-18 KEEIKSAYRKQAM
+18 KDEIKAAYRKQAM
-31 KYHPD
+31 KFHPD

-77 GGGGKGGFG
+77 GGGGRGGFG

-113 RSRRSSSR
+113 RRRKSPKTR
-121 SKRGSDLKINIE
+121 RGSDLKINIE

-138 AYEGKKQTFNV
+138 AYQGKKQTFDL

-155 SECSGTGAAS
+155 SSCSGSGAAT
-165 GSKPTTCDTCGG
+165 GSKPITCDTCGG

-196 CGGEG
+196 CAGEG
-201 KTISNPCKSC
+201 KVISNPCKDC
-211 RGAGTNKVNKTLS
+211 RGSGSKKVNKTIS

-243 EAGPRGGSQG
+243 EAGPRGGTQG

-268 RSEENLYFELPISI
+268 RSEENLYFELPISF
-282 ADATLGTTIEIPTI
+282 AAAALGTTIEVPTI

-304 IPAGTQNGK
+304 IPSGTQSGK

-321 MPRLRGGGFGDLY
+321 MPQLRGNGFGDLY

-339 ETPVNLSKEQKIL
+339 EVPVNLNREQKIL
-352 LEKFKELEDSK
+352 LEKYKELEDSK
-363 NNPENESFFRK
+363 NNPENESFFKK
-374 AKSFWDNLNK
+374 AKSFWDNLN

>member
-8 ETLGVSKNAS
+8 ETLGVSRNAS
-18 KEEIKSAYRKQAM
+18 KDEIKAAYRKQAM
-31 KYHPD
+31 KFHPD

-77 GGGGKGGFG
+77 GGGGRGGFG

-113 RSRRSSSR
+113 RRRKSPKTR
-121 SKRGSDLKINIE
+121 RGSDLKINIE

-138 AYEGKKQTFNV
+138 AYQGKKQTFDL

-155 SECSGTGAAS
+155 SSCSGSGAAT
-165 GSKPTTCDTCGG
+165 GSKPITCDTCGG

-196 CGGEG
+196 CAGEG
-201 KTISNPCKSC
+201 KVISNPCKDC
-211 RGAGTNKVNKTLS
+211 RGSGSKKVNKTIS

-243 EAGPRGGSQG
+243 EAGPRGGTQG

-268 RSEENLYFELPISI
+268 RSEENLYFELPISF
-282 ADATLGTTIEIPTI
+282 AAAALGTTIEVPTI

-304 IPAGTQNGK
+304 IPSGTQSGK

-321 MPRLRGGGFGDLY
+321 MPQLRGNGFGDLY

-339 ETPVNLSKEQKIL
+339 EVPINLNREQKIL
-352 LEKFKELEDSK
+352 LEKYKELEDSK
-363 NNPENESFFRK
+363 NNPENESFFKK
-374 AKSFWDNLNK
+374 AKNFWSNLN